1 MNTKK
6 KKYSVSGLKK
16 SVTESVAERLAITIE
31 SQLVDLEKIKQ
42 MAMEDKQLKVAISAI
57 AEQNKMLGFYS
68 PEKKDV
74 SITGIQ
80 IVTKDQEMSE
90 LVESLN
96 ESGEEVTND

>member
-1 MNTKK
+1 
-6 KKYSVSGLKK
+6 
-16 SVTESVAERLAITIE
+16 
-31 SQLVDLEKIKQ
+31 
-42 MAMEDKQLKVAISAI
+42 MAMEDRQLKVAISAI

-74 SITGIQ
+74 SISGIQ

-96 ESGEEVTND
+96 ESDNRGTDDCD